1 MRWVVLVAVLLFGG
15 SAALFAVQN
24 SSRTTQLSFDL
35 GVAAWQLSEP
45 VSVPALIAVCVGI
58 GFLLGAVPLG
68 LRSLR
73 LGSRVRE
80 LEANVAV
87 NQALG
92 KDAGAKDP
100 GSW

>member
-1 MRWVVLVAVLLFGG
+1 MRWVVLVAVLLLGG
-15 SAALFAVQN
+15 SGALFAVQN
-24 SSRTTQLSFDL
+24 SARTTQLSFDI
-35 GVAAWQLSEP
+35 GVAAWQLQEP
-45 VSVPALIAVCVGI
+45 VPIPALIGVCVGV
-58 GFLLGAVPLG
+58 GFLIGAVPLG

-73 LGSRVRE
+73 LSSRVRE

-92 KDAGAKDP
+92 KDAAKDA